1 MLLNPTPIGRALF
14 TERDAMGGFVADAA
28 ARSAPAVWQ
37 LRKQI
42 RTIIIYDMTTTTTSM
57 ISRLVLGAAL
67 MAVGTVKAADY
78 EAKLAIRDH
87 KFDPAELT
95 VPAGTK
101 VKLLIENQDA
111 TPEEFESNDLNRE
124 KIVVGKGTITVFL
137 GPLDA
142 GRYPFFGDFHQETAQ
157 GVLVVK

>member
-1 MLLNPTPIGRALF
+1 MLAAPYSRALILLLGLAVSSAVF
-14 TERDAMGGFVADAA
+14 AEDHE
-28 ARSAPAVWQ
+28 AR
-37 LRKQI
+37 
-42 RTIIIYDMTTTTTSM
+42 
-57 ISRLVLGAAL
+57 
-67 MAVGTVKAADY
+67 
-78 EAKLAIRDH
+78 LAIRDH

-101 VKLLIENQDA
+101 IKLSIENQDT
-111 TPEEFESNDLNRE
+111 TPEEFESNELNRE
-124 KIVVGKGTITVFL
+124 KVVVGKGTITVFL